1 MHLINRSQLSI
12 KIIMPLFI
20 IFRGR
25 LNWPRIN
32 ANYKR
37 ITKNQPSRTI
47 SSQESRQIGKITQSV
62 GWSMDWCWKWPYRIL
77 RKGFSLES
85 FLLFEYL
92 KSKNILKKIF
102 EIFWNFVI
110 FETPNSPKSFKF
122 DCIRSREHSS
132 EISCSVTRT
141 CLQMKM
147 NCQKKFNDEEMAA
160 RVMMMMQNHA
170 LFLR

>member
-1 MHLINRSQLSI
+1 MHLINRCQLSI
-12 KIIMPLFI
+12 KIIMPLFK

-85 FLLFEYL
+85 FFTICWQKILLFL
-92 KSKNILKKIF
+92 QLFVN
-102 EIFWNFVI
+102 FW
-110 FETPNSPKSFKF
+110 
-122 DCIRSREHSS
+122 
-132 EISCSVTRT
+132 
-141 CLQMKM
+141 
-147 NCQKKFNDEEMAA
+147 
-160 RVMMMMQNHA
+160 
-170 LFLR
+170 FLRPQIARKVSNSIASGRENIQAKYLAL

>member
-12 KIIMPLFI
+12 KIIMPLFK

-25 LNWPRIN
+25 LNWSRIN

-92 KSKNILKKIF
+92 KSKNIFWKRYLKYF
-102 EIFWNFVI
+102 EILW
-110 FETPNSPKSFKF
+110 
-122 DCIRSREHSS
+122 
-132 EISCSVTRT
+132 
-141 CLQMKM
+141 
-147 NCQKKFNDEEMAA
+147 
-160 RVMMMMQNHA
+160 
-170 LFLR
+170 FLRPQIARKVSNSIASGRENIQAKYLAL